1 MAAPWLRHLAT
12 LRPATRFAVSATT
25 RNERRSAN
33 TGQQSKSKVSKN
45 PSQGF
50 RCSNDLSLPSI
61 ANGTELC
68 MWVIRQRPLSRRK
81 HAVARKKS
89 STFSPSVLVPAFAV
103 VRRRKPQFK
112 GFPATPE

>member
-1 MAAPWLRHLAT
+1 MAAPWLRHST
-12 LRPATRFAVSATT
+12 LRLATRFAVSATT

-68 MWVIRQRPLSRRK
+68 MWVIRQRPLSRRSMRWRE
-81 HAVARKKS
+81 RKAQ
-89 STFSPSVLVPAFAV
+89 PSRHRSWFQHSL
-103 VRRRKPQFK
+103 
-112 GFPATPE
+112 